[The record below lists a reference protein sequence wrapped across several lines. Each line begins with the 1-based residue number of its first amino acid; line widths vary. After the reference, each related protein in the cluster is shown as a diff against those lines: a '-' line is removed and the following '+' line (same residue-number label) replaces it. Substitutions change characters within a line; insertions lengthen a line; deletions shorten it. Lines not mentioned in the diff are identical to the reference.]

1 MSEFF
6 IPFTSHSINIINL
19 MKLNLLQTVS
29 IYENGRKIYMMK
41 ERRAIKK
48 YDSRELESIGQN

>member
-1 MSEFF
+1 MPLALEKKNILSESEFF

-29 IYENGRKIYMMK
+29 IYENVRTIYVMK
-41 ERRAIKK
+41 ESK
-48 YDSRELESIGQN
+48 L